1 MHNWQALGPLPM
13 CVVHPAY
20 FDSGFT
26 LVAKPIL
33 SLGCIPI
40 SMNVIHMAEK
50 AMKHSMLAICT
61 AKIDFQP
68 ANKEVIKRW
77 QEPVNK
83 ASILSLQL
91 NLSQLACSSKLGRGL
106 ET

>member
-1 MHNWQALGPLPM
+1 M

-33 SLGCIPI
+33 SLDCIPV
-40 SMNVIHMAEK
+40 SMNVIHMVEK

-61 AKIDFQP
+61 AKIDFQS

-77 QEPVNK
+77 QEPGNK

-91 NLSQLACSSKLGRGL
+91 ESISLQLKVGEGPGNMTSIVQLQLNMS
-106 ET
+106 

>member
-1 MHNWQALGPLPM
+1 M

-33 SLGCIPI
+33 SLDCIPV
-40 SMNVIHMAEK
+40 SMNVIHMVEK

-61 AKIDFQP
+61 AKIDFQS
-68 ANKEVIKRW
+68 ANKEVIKGG
-77 QEPVNK
+77 
-83 ASILSLQL
+83 SSLGTRL
-91 NLSQLACSSKLGRGL
+91 AYLACNS
-106 ET
+106 T